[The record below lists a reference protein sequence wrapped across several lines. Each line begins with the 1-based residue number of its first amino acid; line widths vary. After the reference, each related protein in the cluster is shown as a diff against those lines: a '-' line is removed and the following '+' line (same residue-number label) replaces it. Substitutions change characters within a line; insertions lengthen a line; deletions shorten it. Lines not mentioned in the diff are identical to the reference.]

1 MQNDSREKSV
11 MSSVD
16 DDNQEPFQLNI
27 RSIQGRWMCEEL
39 GTALSVKGNMVQ
51 YASGECYPIE
61 VTPEGKLEIFGYRGL
76 EKKSDASSV
85 VWKNKETGQLLT
97 WMYEGDQEDAEPEVD
112 TSLIIQGEGRS
123 SRKRKVDYV
132 ALDKKLDEE
141 AEGKQGAWQSSY
153 DDLRA
158 KSSSSSPSEKDVEFV
173 FLRFK
178 KKFYDWM
185 NSMDSTRCKV
195 ILEKRGYLSL
205 ELDFAKSAVEAEAA
219 SRFIAYVKST
229 GAKAMI
235 GQSGTNILVRVPEKV
250 WKALREQTNSD
261 ASVDSKEVLSQVEAI
276 KAKVVAFCDNESRS
290 ESDKEDIEKALDQL
304 EKLPID
310 LEVLKATKIGVEI
323 NRVSKLTDRAKQTL
337 AFLKNIYLESK
348 K

>member
-1 MQNDSREKSV
+1 

-16 DDNQEPFQLNI
+16 EDIQEPFQLSIN
-27 RSIQGRWMCEEL
+27 SIQGRWMCEEL
-39 GTALSVKGNMVQ
+39 GAALTVEGNMVQ
-51 YASGECYPIE
+51 YTSGECYPIE

-85 VWKNKETGQLLT
+85 VWKNKESGQLLT
-97 WMYEGDQEDAEPEVD
+97 WMYEGDQDDAEPEVD

-132 ALDKKLDEE
+132 ALDKKLDQEG
-141 AEGKQGAWQSSY
+141 AGKQDLWNSSY
-153 DDLRA
+153 SDLKA
-158 KSSSSSPSEKDVEFV
+158 KSSSSSPNEKDIEFV
-173 FLRFK
+173 FLRLK

-185 NSMDSTRCKV
+185 NSMDSERCKV
-195 ILEKRGYLSL
+195 ILAKRGYLSL
-205 ELDFAKSAVEAEAA
+205 ELDFTKSASESEAA

-235 GQSGTNILVRVPEKV
+235 SQMGTKIVVRVPENV

-261 ASVDSKEVLSQVEAI
+261 ASADSKQVLAQVEEI

-290 ESDKEDIEKALDQL
+290 ETDKEEIEKYLGEL

-310 LEVLKATKIGVEI
+310 LEVLKVTKIGVEI
-323 NRVSKLTDRAKQTL
+323 NRVSKLTERAKQTL
-337 AFLKNIYLESK
+337 GFLKNIYLESK
-348 K
+348 KNS